1 MSVEYSYYAAY
12 KNKNDHLL
20 YPIGPFIKIKD
31 KYEYKPILTR
41 SGSFASDLYRSFDR
55 LTTDDCHKS
64 LLDALGFENVEDI
77 YGLHAIPYKNS
88 ERFGEFEKEGYVPIS
103 DVQEYKD
110 YQGDYSFYDILSP
123 EVYAGMLISNNPKA
137 KDYMYYKW
145 IEYNSAAYEW
155 YLITNFVEDT
165 ISYHECDYDDI
176 YIICMVS

>member
-1 MSVEYSYYAAY
+1 MGIEYSYYAAY

-20 YPIGPFIKIKD
+20 HPIGPFIKIED

-41 SGSFASDLYRSFDR
+41 SRSFASDLYQSFSSI
-55 LTTDDCHKS
+55 TEDDCSKD
-64 LLDALGFENVEDI
+64 LLNALGIESVNDI
-77 YGLHAIPYKNS
+77 CGLYATPYKES
-88 ERFGEFEKEGYVPIS
+88 KEFGDFEKEGYVPI
-103 DVQEYKD
+103 DAVQEYKED
-110 YQGDYSFYDILSP
+110 KGDYTFYDVIFP

-165 ISYHECDYDDI
+165 ISYNGSEYDDI
-176 YIICMVS
+176 YIICMAT